1 MNENRLYVDLDK
13 MHIAEKRIELLE
25 KIVMDSKFTYPNPSD
40 YNSDEEYDVS
50 SINDEK
56 RIELKDKVWS
66 FLFAYSNHVRQ
77 FDRAYQRAT
86 ELLAKYRNEVN
97 FSISPLVK
105 GKPTVLFVGNSYYYY
120 EGYPHMVKGFLPDI
134 NVDTAISSRM
144 GLAEHMALLEAAKKG
159 DKEEF
164 RKILYEFIYR
174 DVGDEGKQYITQYM
188 SEHDITGSDDYTT
201 MLDVAFEQ
209 YQRSAKTAHDEV
221 VIEAM
226 GMEEE
231 ELKAL
236 IKMEYAKNPD
246 VKIII
251 DKFNDASK
259 EDYEALIKRIATD
272 VDKEGKKAG
281 GDYNVDIKV
290 VNAALL
296 EEKVRNKFDVWSNQA
311 ETDGLVHPN
320 KIYSYTG
327 SRVVSG
333 IMLSD
338 LESYSLQYND
348 QYNGDTSDAIYPDL
362 TYGVYQ
368 NTRNNY
374 KETHPES
381 GSTDSGTDDKTDDLT
396 VVTEYKSLVEE
407 IVLSPDYD
415 LQYIHVEK

>member
-13 MHIAEKRIELLE
+13 MHIAERRIELLK
-25 KIVMDSKFTYPNPSD
+25 KIIMDSKFTYPNPSD

-56 RIELKDKVWS
+56 RIELKDKVES
-66 FLFAYSNHVRQ
+66 FLFFYSNHVRQ
-77 FDRAYQRAT
+77 FDSAYQRAT
-86 ELLAKYRNEVN
+86 ELLAKYRGEVN
-97 FSISPLVK
+97 FSIFPLVK
-105 GKPTVLFVGNSYYYY
+105 GKPTVLFIGNSYYYY

-144 GLAEHMALLEAAKKG
+144 GLAEQMALLEAAKKG

-174 DVGDEGKQYITQYM
+174 DVGNEGKQYITQYM
-188 SEHDITGSDDYTT
+188 SEHDITGSDDYTS

-231 ELKAL
+231 ELKAI

-272 VDKEGKKAG
+272 VDIEGKKAG

-296 EEKVRNKFDVWSNQA
+296 KEAVATKFDVWSNQA
-311 ETDGLVHPN
+311 ETDGLFHPN
-320 KIYSYTG
+320 KVYSYTA

-333 IMLSD
+333 IMQSD
-338 LESYSLQYND
+338 LEPYSLQYND

-374 KETHPES
+374 KKTHPEP